1 MSYSVFRIQGIKTT
15 GDLKG
20 ISKHN
25 KDRVSHTNQDID
37 VTRSKDNITLVECS
51 NYNQKFN
58 KIVAPMK
65 EEHTERMKTMRT
77 DRIKTFDQHINSSKN
92 DIAFEMVFTSDNEF
106 FDYMSNDEVKK
117 WAEKSLDFVTKD
129 LGIERKNILHAVVHM
144 DEKTPHLHVVAV
156 PLVQTFNKKQNKDV
170 WSISRRQF
178 INGKVQLSSMQD
190 IYNQRMNESGYNLER
205 GEKGSE
211 KEHTTKAQYTQKLIE
226 ENKELKRQNKEL
238 REGVPEDNLKMWDN
252 NNKLSKENKGLKGD
266 IETLKIQKSAMVE
279 FINEK
284 GLGAEAKIVVSEK
297 INEKTKASRVQ
308 KALENE
314 M

>member
-1 MSYSVFRIQGIKTT
+1 
-15 GDLKG
+15 
-20 ISKHN
+20 
-25 KDRVSHTNQDID
+25 
-37 VTRSKDNITLVECS
+37 DNITLVECS
-51 NYNQKFN
+51 NYSKEFN

-65 EEHTERMKTMRT
+65 AEHTERMETMRA
-77 DRIKTFDQHINSSKN
+77 DRVKTFDQAINSSKN
-92 DIAFEMVFTSDNEF
+92 DIACEMIFTSDNDF
-106 FDYMSNDEVKK
+106 FEGMNKDDIKK

-129 LGIERKNILHAVVHM
+129 IGIEKKNILHAVVHM

-156 PLVQTFNKKQNKDV
+156 PLVNTYNKKQQKDV
-170 WSISRRQF
+170 WSISRRQY

-226 ENKELKRQNKEL
+226 ENKELKRQNREL
-238 REGVPEDNLKMWDN
+238 REAVPEDNIKIWDN
-252 NNKLSKENKGLKGD
+252 NNKLRKENKGLKGN
-266 IETLKIQKSAMVE
+266 IKTLKIQKEAMVD

-284 GLGAEAKIVVSEK
+284 GLGAEAKIIVSEK
-297 INEKTKASRVQ
+297 INEKTQTPRQQ
-308 KALENE
+308 KAPENE